1 MIQHF
6 HVVDLLL
13 NLYIFSELF
22 LKVLFDLTP
31 LRSSRV
37 KLLTRAQNI
46 TKNRFFMSDVGLFSL
61 KTFAVALCNGFSF
74 ITLKNRNV
82 HPETVTSGLLY
93 FAMH

>member
-1 MIQHF
+1 
-6 HVVDLLL
+6 
-13 NLYIFSELF
+13 
-22 LKVLFDLTP
+22 
-31 LRSSRV
+31 
-37 KLLTRAQNI
+37 
-46 TKNRFFMSDVGLFSL
+46 MSDVGLFSL